1 MIEHS
6 PALVAVSAMVSRL
19 IVAVFS
25 FFIPDNF
32 IGNKE
37 SMPQE
42 CFWGQW

>member
-6 PALVAVSAMVSRL
+6 PALVAVSATVSCL

-25 FFIPDNF
+25 GFISDSF
-32 IGNKE
+32 IGNKA

-42 CFWGQW
+42 